1 MPQLLLELLSEEIP
15 ARMQARAAE
24 DLARLVSAGLKA
36 GGLEH
41 GACLSFA
48 TPRRLTVVIED
59 VPAMSPAISDERKGP
74 RVGAPEKAIEGFL
87 RGAGLSS
94 IDEATVV
101 SDAKKGD
108 FYVAKIEKP
117 GRPAPNIIA
126 EVIPDVASK
135 FPWPKSMRWGSGDF
149 QWVRPLQSVLC
160 LFDGNVVPF
169 EIAGI
174 AAGNMTRGHRFHGKD
189 PFAVTDF
196 ADYGRKLRDAKV
208 LLPSSERAAMI
219 AEDARQLAEDAG
231 LELVEDEAL
240 LNENA
245 GLTEWPVALMGTF
258 EESFLEVPPE
268 CLITSMK
275 SHQKCFSLK
284 DPKTGKL
291 ANRFILVS
299 NLIAADGGAEII
311 AGNEKVIRARLSDAK
326 FFWDQDLKHPLDE
339 MAVKLENITFHAKL
353 GTQKERVERIAE
365 LAYQIAGAV
374 DADAEA
380 ARRAAQLCKADL
392 VSEMVGEFPE
402 LQGLMGRYYAEKGG
416 AKPEIA
422 RAIELHYKPKGPSDT
437 VPKEDDG
444 DSVAIA
450 VALAD
455 KLDTLVGFWAIDEKP
470 TGSGDPYQLRRA
482 ALGVIR
488 ILLENDLRVSLYSVI
503 ADAIESYFNQA
514 DRRPFEQVHKW
525 WNRQSDE
532 WLPPTINEIQKTG
545 ILGTFA
551 LLAQNIKDLEQ
562 NLSKALPKTR
572 HMEYEEFKNWQAQEG
587 GRELSEFARRSLI
600 IHRECDI
607 PRAPARGAFVFEN
620 TNSEFETFILGMR
633 EDLLSF
639 FADRLKVHLRDEGKR
654 HDLIDAV
661 FALPG
666 QDDIALIVKRV
677 EALTDFLETEDGE
690 NLLAGV
696 KRATNILSIEE
707 KKDKKTYDGE
717 PDGPLMKEPAERALA
732 AAIAKVKFDTQAA
745 INVENFEG
753 AMRALAELRAPVD
766 KFFDDVTVNA
776 DDPSLRENRLK
787 LLSEIRAATLNVAD
801 FSKIAG

>member
-15 ARMQARAAE
+15 ARMQSRAAE
-24 DLARLVSAGLKA
+24 DLLRLVGDGLKA
-36 GGLEH
+36 GGLEI
-41 GACLSFA
+41 GKGQAFA

-59 VPAMSPAISDERKGP
+59 VPPMSPAVAEERKGP
-74 RVGAPEKAIEGFL
+74 RVGAPEKAIQGFL

-94 IDEATVV
+94 IDHAEVV
-101 SDAKKGD
+101 SDPKKGD
-108 FYVAKIEKP
+108 FYVARIDKP
-117 GRPAPNIIA
+117 GRPASDIIA
-126 EVIPDVASK
+126 EVVPETAAK

-149 QWVRPLQSVLC
+149 QWVRPLHSVLC
-160 LFDGNVVPF
+160 LYDGDVVPF
-169 EIAGI
+169 EIADLSSSN
-174 AAGNMTRGHRFHGKD
+174 ATRGHRFHGHA
-189 PFAVTDF
+189 PFAVENF
-196 ADYGRKLRDAKV
+196 EDYGRKLQAAKV
-208 LLPSSERAAMI
+208 LLPASERAAMI

-240 LNENA
+240 LDENA
-245 GLTEWPVALMGTF
+245 GLTEWPVTLMGTF
-258 EESFLEVPPE
+258 DEAFLEVPAE

-275 SHQKCFSLK
+275 SHQKCFSLR
-284 DPKTGKL
+284 DPKTGQL

-299 NLIAADGGAEII
+299 NLIATDDGLQIT

-326 FFWDQDLKHPLDE
+326 FFWDQDLKRPLDE
-339 MAVKLENITFHAKL
+339 MASDLEGITFHATL
-353 GTQKERVERIAE
+353 GTQKDRVERIAE

-374 DADAEA
+374 DADPES

-416 AKPEIA
+416 IKPDIA

-437 VPKEDDG
+437 VPLEDEG
-444 DSVAIA
+444 DQTALA

-488 ILLENDLRVSLYSVI
+488 TVLDNDLRLSLSRKIARSVDLFTLQGAVEPESTEI
-503 ADAIESYFNQA
+503 AND
-514 DRRPFEQVHKW
+514 
-525 WNRQSDE
+525 
-532 WLPPTINEIQKTG
+532 
-545 ILGTFA
+545 
-551 LLAQNIKDLEQ
+551 LLA
-562 NLSKALPKTR
+562 
-572 HMEYEEFKNWQAQEG
+572 
-587 GRELSEFARRSLI
+587 
-600 IHRECDI
+600 
-607 PRAPARGAFVFEN
+607 
-620 TNSEFETFILGMR
+620 
-633 EDLLSF
+633 F

-677 EALTDFLETEDGE
+677 EALTDFLDTDDGA

-696 KRATNILSIEE
+696 KRATSILAIEE
-707 KKDKKTYDGE
+707 KKDKRAYDGE
-717 PDGPLMKEPAERALA
+717 PEGPLFSEPAERALA
-732 AAIAKVKFDTQAA
+732 AAIAKVKFDTEAA

-776 DDPSLRENRLK
+776 PDPALRENRLK
-787 LLSEIRAATLNVAD
+787 LLSEIRAATHAVAD